1 MTGKIRKPSENSS
14 NYDVGYGKPP
24 EHARFKPGQGR
35 RSTGKKD
42 DIDVLAL
49 LNKPL
54 PAKRGERVIKIHPY
68 EAMLIGMSKRALQGQ
83 VRAIKALLQECDKAG
98 LLKPLSSHDPVITVP
113 KDVDSTIFCALLRRY
128 GRPPWSEELYKTVE
142 EEHRRDRE
150 KLDRLLEEAKK
161 QYGQ

>member
-1 MTGKIRKPSENSS
+1 MTGKMRKPGESNN

-24 EHARFKPGQGR
+24 EHSRFKPGQGR
-35 RSTGKKD
+35 GLAGNKD
-42 DIDVLAL
+42 EIDVLAL

-83 VRAIKALLQECDKAG
+83 VRAIKALLQECEKAG
-98 LLKPLSSHDPVITVP
+98 LLKPLSLHQSVMVVP
-113 KDVDSTIFCALLRRY
+113 KGVDSTIFCALLRRY
-128 GRPPWSEELYKTVE
+128 GPPPWSEELYKTVE
-142 EEHRRDRE
+142 AEHRQDRE
-150 KLDRLLEEAKK
+150 KLDRLFEGAKK